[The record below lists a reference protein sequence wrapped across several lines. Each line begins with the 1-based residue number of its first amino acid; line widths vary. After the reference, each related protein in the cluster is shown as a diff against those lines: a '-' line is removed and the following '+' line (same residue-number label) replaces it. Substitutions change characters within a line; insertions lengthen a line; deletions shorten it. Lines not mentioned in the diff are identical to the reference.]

1 MKRLGQIWIKE
12 IARFSSRI
20 DLYNF
25 GRWLVL
31 ALMVGVVAGLGG
43 TLLTWGVKGISSGL
57 LGSVVGFHVPGH
69 GESATIS
76 ATLRNG
82 RSAASEMTAV

>member
-1 MKRLGQIWIKE
+1 MSWLGHVWIKE

-31 ALMVGVVAGLGG
+31 ALMVGMVAGLGG
-43 TLLTWGVKGISSGL
+43 TLLTWGVEAIS
-57 LGSVVGFHVPGH
+57 
-69 GESATIS
+69 
-76 ATLRNG
+76 
-82 RSAASEMTAV
+82 